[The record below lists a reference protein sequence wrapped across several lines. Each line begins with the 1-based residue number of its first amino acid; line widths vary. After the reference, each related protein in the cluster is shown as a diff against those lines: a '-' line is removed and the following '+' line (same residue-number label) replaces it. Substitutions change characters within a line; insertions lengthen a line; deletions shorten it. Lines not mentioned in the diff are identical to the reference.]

1 MIFAM
6 HMKKRRKHKFNTFA
20 ICTGGGRC
28 VKVWAY
34 IRCFFPS
41 DQERKGCYLK
51 KAMRKRSLLA
61 VLLVLCMVV
70 MLMAAAVAGTAV
82 LYRKKAKN

>member
-1 MIFAM
+1 M
-6 HMKKRRKHKFNTFA
+6 
-20 ICTGGGRC
+20 
-28 VKVWAY
+28 
-34 IRCFFPS
+34 
-41 DQERKGCYLK
+41 K

-82 LYRKKAKN
+82 LYRKKAKNQIIRMITLEHMNDILHAGTDKKADGKNTAFFF

>member
-1 MIFAM
+1 M
-6 HMKKRRKHKFNTFA
+6 
-20 ICTGGGRC
+20 
-28 VKVWAY
+28 
-34 IRCFFPS
+34 
-41 DQERKGCYLK
+41 K
-51 KAMRKRSLLA
+51 KAMRQRSLLA